1 MSLYFQILSSTTKFF
16 GHCPENIWAA
26 IKFFQ
31 SLDQW
36 PVLIEQFKISGRPPQ
51 KKLGRPKKNWLLF
64 SVATI
69 SNSKFIVAQVN
80 GQNLAIEFFR
90 HSLKKFGK
98 QPNFFLVV
106 GSIAI
111 VTYLSNSN

>member
-36 PVLIEQFKISGRPPQ
+36 PVLIEQFKISGRPP
-51 KKLGRPKKNWLLF
+51 KKLGRPKKKWVAIF
-64 SVATI
+64 SGH
-69 SNSKFIVAQVN
+69 NQ
-80 GQNLAIEFFR
+80 Q
-90 HSLKKFGK
+90 LKIYSCPG
-98 QPNFFLVV
+98 
-106 GSIAI
+106 
-111 VTYLSNSN
+111 